1 MSLPGFTQQEIQ
13 HLLQRL
19 DPQQQ
24 TAFQQM
30 TQEQKLALLRQLRG
44 RQFYRA
50 FRPELDSVAHDP
62 LDPAKRYHD
71 GVFVET
77 DRTNGTGTM
86 FHVTGDIIAQSG
98 MRYEEKEN
106 WAPGQSA
113 RLHRITPIGF
123 VLEDDVDSDKISS
136 VLRSLPTPT
145 KQQGVNFWKRSS
157 EPGAIEIIWT
167 KEDGEPYGAGE
178 GRRPCI
184 SDADY
189 APPPAKKS
197 RSKANR
203 KSKSKNDD
211 EAAYFP
217 SEDREDDEHLGEVD
231 NETRQEDRETF
242 ARVIEEL
249 EELDDEVDEADDD
262 KPYAPHESS
271 SSLPYIAFQVAI
283 APIIESAPESLP
295 PAIVA
300 LGARLEKLTRG
311 HA

>member
-178 GRRPCI
+178 GRRPVIKCNEWTDLAI
-184 SDADY
+184 HTLR
-189 APPPAKKS
+189 S
-197 RSKANR
+197 RGFLRAS
-203 KSKSKNDD
+203 
-211 EAAYFP
+211 
-217 SEDREDDEHLGEVD
+217 V
-231 NETRQEDRETF
+231 
-242 ARVIEEL
+242 
-249 EELDDEVDEADDD
+249 
-262 KPYAPHESS
+262 
-271 SSLPYIAFQVAI
+271 
-283 APIIESAPESLP
+283 
-295 PAIVA
+295 
-300 LGARLEKLTRG
+300 
-311 HA
+311 